1 MTDVCCDLDIPLD
14 SVSHDN
20 QFVDNVLIYI
30 SGFIMRKLIEKEK
43 CTYCY
48 TYLTECKER
57 VSCQLINFKQLKG
70 TNIVHFLIFHDII
83 IQFSYA
89 FDIDKPSC
97 KNKNIDILYEHQ
109 DFRLKLNLLKVYIE
123 ICLRKM
129 CNVL

>member
-57 VSCQLINFKQLKG
+57 VSCQLIHFKQLGGLMYPIFDVVTIVEIANRNMKLSIIYISFLKG
-70 TNIVHFLIFHDII
+70 TV
-83 IQFSYA
+83 S
-89 FDIDKPSC
+89 
-97 KNKNIDILYEHQ
+97 
-109 DFRLKLNLLKVYIE
+109 
-123 ICLRKM
+123 
-129 CNVL
+129 

>member
-43 CTYCY
+43 CSYCY

-57 VSCQLINFKQLKG
+57 VSCQLINFKQLG
-70 TNIVHFLIFHDII
+70 GLVYPIFDVVSIVEIANRNMKLITFYISFLFTAETD
-83 IQFSYA
+83 SA
-89 FDIDKPSC
+89 VGCTPGS
-97 KNKNIDILYEHQ
+97 IL
-109 DFRLKLNLLKVYIE
+109 KI
-123 ICLRKM
+123 
-129 CNVL
+129 